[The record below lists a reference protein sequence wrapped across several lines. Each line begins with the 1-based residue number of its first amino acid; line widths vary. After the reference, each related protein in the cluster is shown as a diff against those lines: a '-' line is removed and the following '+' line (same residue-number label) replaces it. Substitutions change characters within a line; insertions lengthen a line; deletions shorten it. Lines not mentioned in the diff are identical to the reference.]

1 MIKESEFKIAGLL
14 CSKLCHDLISPIGA
28 INNGLEFL
36 KESNSDDFDDG
47 HQIIADSAKLA
58 AVRLGYYRLAFGRVG
73 DNEVMKFNIVKDQ
86 IETLSRERSLEIA
99 WVGIENHIDTM
110 VAERVGKLLMN
121 YVLLISEFTPRG
133 GRAEIKLTHTT
144 PDPNFSIKL
153 ESDKLIIKDDVLKD
167 LQNGMKIQE
176 VTVRN
181 IVFFYCMTL
190 ADISCKV
197 PFFEN
202 SLPSTIILGVT

>member
-14 CSKLCHDLISPIGA
+14 CSKLCHDLISPVGA

-58 AVRLGYYRLAFGRVG
+58 AARLGYYRLAFGRVG

-86 IETLSRERSLEIA
+86 IETLSREKSLEIV
-99 WVGIENHIDTM
+99 WVGIENHAGSM
-110 VAERVGKLLMN
+110 VFERVGKLLMN
-121 YVLLISEFTPRG
+121 FVLLISEFVPRG
-133 GRAEIKLTHTT
+133 GRAEINLTHTT
-144 PDPNFSIKL
+144 PDLNFSIKL
-153 ESDKLIIKDDVLKD
+153 ESDKLIIKDDVLKV

-202 SLPSTIILGVT
+202 CLPSTIILGVT

>member
-14 CSKLCHDLISPIGA
+14 CSKLCHDLISPVGA

-58 AVRLGYYRLAFGRVG
+58 AVRLGYYRLAFGRVR
-73 DNEVMKFNIVKDQ
+73 DNELMKFNIVKDQ
-86 IETLSRERSLEIA
+86 IEALSREKSLEIA
-99 WVGIENHIDTM
+99 WVGIENHAESM
-110 VAERVGKLLMN
+110 VFEGVGKLLMN
-121 YVLLISEFTPRG
+121 YVLLISEFVPRG
-133 GRAEIKLTHTT
+133 GRAEINLTHTT
-144 PDPNFSIKL
+144 PDPNFIIKL

-202 SLPSTIILGVT
+202 RLPSTIILGVT

>member
-1 MIKESEFKIAGLL
+1 MIKEFEFKIAGLL
-14 CSKLCHDLISPIGA
+14 CSKLCHDLISPVGA

-36 KESNSDDFDDG
+36 KESNADDFDDG

-86 IETLSRERSLEIA
+86 IETLSREKSIEIV
-99 WVGIENHIDTM
+99 WVGIENYIDSM
-110 VAERVGKLLMN
+110 VFERVGKLLMN
-121 YVLLISEFTPRG
+121 YVLLISEFVPRG
-133 GRAEIKLTHTT
+133 GRAEISLTHTT
-144 PDPNFSIKL
+144 QDPSFSIKL

-167 LQNGMKIQE
+167 LQNGMKIHE

-181 IVFFYCMTL
+181 IVFFHCMTL
-190 ADISCKV
+190 ADISCKA

-202 SLPSTIILGVT
+202 CLPSNIILGVT

>member
-73 DNEVMKFNIVKDQ
+73 ENELMKFNIVKDQ
-86 IETLSRERSLEIA
+86 IEILSRERSLEIA

>member
-110 VAERVGKLLMN
+110 VGERVGKLLMN
-121 YVLLISEFTPRG
+121 FWWAFGGLL
-133 GRAEIKLTHTT
+133 
-144 PDPNFSIKL
+144 
-153 ESDKLIIKDDVLKD
+153 
-167 LQNGMKIQE
+167 
-176 VTVRN
+176 
-181 IVFFYCMTL
+181 
-190 ADISCKV
+190 
-197 PFFEN
+197 
-202 SLPSTIILGVT
+202 

>member
-14 CSKLCHDLISPIGA
+14 CSKLCHDLIGPVGA

-73 DNEVMKFNIVKDQ
+73 DNELMKFNIVKDQ
-86 IETLSRERSLEIA
+86 IETLSREKSLEIA
-99 WVGIENHIDTM
+99 WVGIENHVESM
-110 VAERVGKLLMN
+110 VFERVGKLLMN
-121 YVLLISEFTPRG
+121 YVLLISDFVPRG
-133 GRAEIKLTHTT
+133 GRAEINLTHTN

>member
-14 CSKLCHDLISPIGA
+14 CSKLCHDLISPVGA

-47 HQIIADSAKLA
+47 HQIIADSARLA
-58 AVRLGYYRLAFGRVG
+58 AARLEYYRLAFGRVG

-86 IETLSRERSLEIA
+86 IERLFREKSIEIA
-99 WVGIENHIDTM
+99 WAGIENRIESM
-110 VAERVGKLLMN
+110 VFERVGKLLMN
-121 YVLLISEFTPRG
+121 YVLLISEFVPRG
-133 GRAEIKLTHTT
+133 GRAEINLTHTN

>member
-14 CSKLCHDLISPIGA
+14 CSKLCHDLIGPVGA

-73 DNEVMKFNIVKDQ
+73 DNELMKFNIVKDQ
-86 IETLSRERSLEIA
+86 IETLFREKSIEIA
-99 WVGIENHIDTM
+99 WVGIENRVESM
-110 VAERVGKLLMN
+110 VFERVGKLLMN
-121 YVLLISEFTPRG
+121 YVLLISEFVPRG
-133 GRAEIKLTHTT
+133 GRAEINLTHTT
-144 PDPNFSIKL
+144 PDLNFSIKL
-153 ESDKLIIKDDVLKD
+153 ESDKLIIKDDVLKV

-202 SLPSTIILGVT
+202 CLPSTIILGVT